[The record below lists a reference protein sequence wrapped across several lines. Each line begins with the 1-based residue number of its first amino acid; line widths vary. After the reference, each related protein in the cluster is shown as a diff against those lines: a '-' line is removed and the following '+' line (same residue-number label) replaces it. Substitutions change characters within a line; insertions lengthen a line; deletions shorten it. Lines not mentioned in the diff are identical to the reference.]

1 MTSLD
6 LVLSAPRP
14 RLAKI
19 AKREVPACEHIPYTC
34 HYDADTLLTKQE
46 DLLQVIQVA
55 GLPFETADDDLLV
68 LRKNLRNAL
77 LRSAA
82 DSRFAIYVHTIRRRL
97 SVYPDGD
104 FAPGFAAEVDRR
116 WCAKHASTTM
126 FANELYLT
134 LLRKAP
140 SGRVPGATS
149 WIGRLSHRADR
160 AERQLALRVAHK
172 ELQAVSQR
180 FLASLQEYRPRVLG
194 LVRRD
199 GWTCSEPVRFL
210 ARLVN
215 LEDRAVLLPRMDL
228 SKYLPWRRIYF
239 GRDALEIAGAPSSPS
254 KLASIVSIKEYG
266 PETYAGL
273 LDRFLQIP
281 RELVITQSFVFEDR
295 QTALS
300 RMQMQQRRM
309 VQTEDL
315 AASQVS
321 EIDQALDDAMS
332 GHIAFGHHHLTVL
345 CTERSLAELDKAVAD
360 VEAALVD
367 IGIVS
372 VREDLNLEA
381 AFWAQLPGNFPYIAR
396 RGLVSTANF
405 AGFASL
411 HNYPCGKPSGNHW
424 GPAVTLLETVSGT
437 PYFFNWHR
445 GEVGHTL
452 LIGPTGA
459 GKSVAMNFL
468 LVQSAKFQP
477 RVFYFDKDHGAE
489 IFIRAMG
496 GTYAVL
502 GGGDDAGFN
511 PLQLADMPTNRA
523 FLERWLGALVAAFGE
538 PLKAVESTAI
548 GDAVV
553 GNYSLTL
560 SSRTLENVAPFVG
573 LEGPG
578 TLGGR
583 LSAWYGNGN
592 RAKLFGG
599 AEDRLHLD
607 GRFFGFEMG
616 EILDDPASLAP
627 VLLYLFHRIELQLDG
642 TPTIIVLEEGWK
654 LLDTALFAPQIKDW
668 LQTLRKLNAIVVFV
682 TPNIENAVECSIGD
696 TLVQQAATS
705 VFLPN
710 YKASKKHYCDAFKLS
725 EREYQVVRNLEPESR
740 CFLVKH
746 GTDSVV
752 ARLDLSALDDLIPM
766 LSGTAENVRLLH
778 ELLAGAGEDPEV
790 WLPLFRR
797 RVKNAKSTPV
807 VR

>member
-6 LVLSAPRP
+6 VVLSPPRP
-14 RLAKI
+14 PLAGV
-19 AKREVPACEHIPYTC
+19 AKREVPASEHIPYAC
-34 HYDADTLLTKQE
+34 HYDAHTLLTKQE
-46 DLLQVIQVA
+46 DLLQVVHVA
-55 GLPFETADDDLLV
+55 GLPFETADDELLV

-82 DSRFAIYVHTIRRRL
+82 DSQFALYVHTVRRRL

-104 FAPGFAAEVDRR
+104 LPPGFAAEVDRR
-116 WCAKHASTTM
+116 WRAKHRATTT
-126 FANELYLT
+126 FANELYVT

-140 SGRVPGATS
+140 AGSVRGAKS
-149 WIGRLSHRADR
+149 WIDRLSHRANHT
-160 AERQLALRVAHK
+160 ERRLALRMAHK
-172 ELQAVSQR
+172 ELQAILQR
-180 FLASLQEYRPRVLG
+180 FLAALQEYKPRVLG
-194 LVRRD
+194 LVREN
-199 GWTCSEPVRFL
+199 GWTYSEPARFL
-210 ARLVN
+210 GRLIN
-215 LEDRAVLLPRMDL
+215 LEDHPVLLPTMDL

-239 GRDALEIAGAPSSPS
+239 GRDALEIAGASPS
-254 KLASIVSIKEYG
+254 APTLASVVSIKEYG

-281 RELVITQSFVFEDR
+281 RELVITQSFAFEDR
-295 QTALS
+295 QTALA

-309 VQTEDL
+309 MQTDDL

-332 GHIAFGHHHLTVL
+332 GHIAFGHHHLTVF
-345 CTERSLAELDKAVAD
+345 CAEQSLAALDKAVAD

-396 RGLVSTANF
+396 RALISTANF

-411 HNYPCGKPSGNHW
+411 HNYPCGKPSGNRW

-468 LVQSAKFQP
+468 LVQSAKFRP

-496 GTYAVL
+496 GAYAVL
-502 GGGDDAGFN
+502 GGGHEAGFN
-511 PLQLADMPTNRA
+511 PLQLPGTPANRA
-523 FLERWLGALVAAFGE
+523 FLERWLGALAGAFGE

-548 GDAVV
+548 GHAVE
-553 GNYSLTL
+553 GNYSLPS
-560 SSRTLENVAPFVG
+560 SSRTLENIAPFLG

-583 LSAWYGNGN
+583 FSVWYGNGN
-592 RAKLFGG
+592 RSKLFGG
-599 AEDRLHLD
+599 ADDRLRLD

-616 EILDDPASLAP
+616 EILDDPVALAP

-654 LLDTALFAPQIKDW
+654 LLDTPLFAPQIKDW
-668 LQTLRKLNAIVVFV
+668 LQMLRKLNAIVVFV

-752 ARLDLSALDDLIPM
+752 AKLDLSGLDDLIPV
-766 LSGTAENVRLLH
+766 LSGTAESVRLLH
-778 ELLAGAGEDPEV
+778 ELLAEVGEDPDV

-797 RVKNAKSTPV
+797 RVKDAKSTHAV
-807 VR
+807 H

>member
-6 LVLSAPRP
+6 IVLSPPRP
-14 RLAKI
+14 HLARI
-19 AKREVPACEHIPYTC
+19 AKREVPEHEHIPYAC
-34 HYDADTLLTKQE
+34 HYDAETLLTKQE
-46 DLLQVIQVA
+46 DLAQIVQIA
-55 GLPFETADDDLLV
+55 GLPFETADDEMLV

-82 DSRFAIYVHTIRRRL
+82 DSRFAVYVHTIRRKL
-97 SVYPDGD
+97 SVYPDGE
-104 FAPGFAAEVDRR
+104 FPPGFAAEVDRR
-116 WCAKHASTTM
+116 WRAKHASTKM

-140 SGRVPGATS
+140 STS
-149 WIGRLSHRADR
+149 VRSAKVWVDRLCHRANKR
-160 AERQLALRVAHK
+160 ERQVALRLAHK
-172 ELQAVSQR
+172 ELQAISQR
-180 FLASLQEYRPRVLG
+180 FLASLQEYRPRILG
-194 LVRRD
+194 LVHRN
-199 GWTCSEPVRFL
+199 GWTYSEPVRL
-210 ARLVN
+210 LGRLIN
-215 LEDRAVLLPRMDL
+215 LEDRPVLLPTMDL

-239 GRDALEIAGAPSSPS
+239 GRDALEIAGASSTPP
-254 KLASIVSIKEYG
+254 KLAAIVSIKEYG

-321 EIDQALDDAMS
+321 EIDQALDDATS
-332 GHIAFGHHHLTVL
+332 GYIAFGRHHLTVL
-345 CTERSLAELDKAVAD
+345 CTEQSLAELDKAVAD
-360 VEAALVD
+360 VEAALID
-367 IGIVS
+367 LGIVS

-396 RGLVSTANF
+396 IALISTANF

-411 HNYPCGKPSGNHW
+411 HNYPCGKPSGNRW

-468 LVQSAKFQP
+468 LVQSAKFHP
-477 RVFYFDKDHGAE
+477 RIFYFDKDHGAE

-496 GTYAVL
+496 GTYAGL
-502 GGGDDAGFN
+502 GGGRESGFN
-511 PLQLADMPTNRA
+511 PLRLPDSPANRA
-523 FLERWLGALVAAFGE
+523 FIERWLGVLVSAFGE
-538 PLKAVESTAI
+538 PLTAAESAAIGQAVE
-548 GDAVV
+548 
-553 GNYSLTL
+553 GNYALPL
-560 SSRTLENVAPFVG
+560 ESRTLENIAPFLG

-583 LSAWYGNGN
+583 LSAWWNGN
-592 RAKLFGG
+592 RSKLFGG
-599 AEDRLHLD
+599 TADRLHLD

-616 EILDDPASLAP
+616 EILDDPLALVP

-654 LLDTALFAPQIKDW
+654 LLDTPVFAPQIKDW

-682 TPNIENAVECSIGD
+682 TPNIESAVECSIGD

-725 EREYQVVRNLEPESR
+725 EREYQVIRNLEPESR
-740 CFLVKH
+740 CFLIKH

-752 ARLDLSALDDLIPM
+752 AKLDLSGLADLIPV
-766 LSGTAENVRLLH
+766 LSGSAENVRLLH
-778 ELLAGAGEDPEV
+778 EMLAEHGEDPNV
-790 WLPLFRR
+790 WLPVFKR
-797 RVKNAKSTPV
+797 RVVNAKCAPV
-807 VR
+807 AR

>member
-1 MTSLD
+1 
-6 LVLSAPRP
+6 
-14 RLAKI
+14 
-19 AKREVPACEHIPYTC
+19 
-34 HYDADTLLTKQE
+34 
-46 DLLQVIQVA
+46 
-55 GLPFETADDDLLV
+55 
-68 LRKNLRNAL
+68 
-77 LRSAA
+77 
-82 DSRFAIYVHTIRRRL
+82 
-97 SVYPDGD
+97 
-104 FAPGFAAEVDRR
+104 
-116 WCAKHASTTM
+116 
-126 FANELYLT
+126 
-134 LLRKAP
+134 
-140 SGRVPGATS
+140 
-149 WIGRLSHRADR
+149 
-160 AERQLALRVAHK
+160 
-172 ELQAVSQR
+172 
-180 FLASLQEYRPRVLG
+180 
-194 LVRRD
+194 
-199 GWTCSEPVRFL
+199 
-210 ARLVN
+210 
-215 LEDRAVLLPRMDL
+215 
-228 SKYLPWRRIYF
+228 
-239 GRDALEIAGAPSSPS
+239 
-254 KLASIVSIKEYG
+254 
-266 PETYAGL
+266 
-273 LDRFLQIP
+273 
-281 RELVITQSFVFEDR
+281 
-295 QTALS
+295 
-300 RMQMQQRRM
+300 MQQRRM

-321 EIDQALDDAMS
+321 EIDQALDDATS
-332 GHIAFGHHHLTVL
+332 GYIAFGHHHLTVL
-345 CTERSLAELDKAVAD
+345 CVEQSLAELDKAVAD

-396 RGLVSTANF
+396 RALISTANF

-468 LVQSAKFQP
+468 LVQSAKFRP

-502 GGGDDAGFN
+502 GGGHDAGFN
-511 PLQLADMPTNRA
+511 PLQLPDSPADRA
-523 FLERWLGALVAAFGE
+523 FLERWLGALIAAFGE

-548 GDAVV
+548 GYAVE
-553 GNYSLTL
+553 GNYTL
-560 SSRTLENVAPFVG
+560 PPSSRTLENVAPFLG

-578 TLGGR
+578 TLGGK
-583 LSAWYGNGN
+583 LSVWYGNGN
-592 RAKLFGG
+592 RSKLFGG
-599 AEDRLHLD
+599 TEDRLCLD

-616 EILDDPASLAP
+616 EILDDPVALAP

-654 LLDTALFAPQIKDW
+654 LLDTPIFAPQIKDW

-682 TPNIENAVECSIGD
+682 TPNIESAVESAIGD

-725 EREYQVVRNLEPESR
+725 EREYQVVRSLEPESR

-752 ARLDLSALDDLIPM
+752 AKLDLSGLEDLIPV

-778 ELLAGAGEDPEV
+778 ELLAEAGEDPEG
-790 WLPLFRR
+790 WLPHLKR
-797 RVKNAKSTPV
+797 RVKHAKSAPAV
-807 VR
+807 H

>member
-6 LVLSAPRP
+6 LALTAPRP
-14 RLAKI
+14 RLATI
-19 AKREVPACEHIPYTC
+19 AKREMPAGTHIPYAC
-34 HYDADTLLTKQE
+34 HYDTGTLLTKEE

-55 GLPFETADDDLLV
+55 GLPFETADDELLV

-82 DSRFAIYVHTIRRRL
+82 DSRFAIYVHTVRRRL
-97 SVYPDGD
+97 SVYPESK
-104 FAPGFAAEVDRR
+104 FQPGFAAEVDRR
-116 WCAKHASTTM
+116 WRAKHVSTTM
-126 FANELYLT
+126 FANELYVT

-140 SGRVPGATS
+140 SGSVRGARS
-149 WIGRLSHRADR
+149 WVERLSHRANR
-160 AERQLALRVAHK
+160 AERRVALRLAHK

-180 FLASLQEYRPRVLG
+180 FVASLQEYRPRVLG
-194 LVRRD
+194 LVRQD
-199 GWTCSEPVRFL
+199 GWTYSEPARFL
-210 ARLVN
+210 GQLIN
-215 LEDRAVLLPRMDL
+215 LEDRPILLPTMDL

-239 GRDALEIAGAPSSPS
+239 GRDALEVTGAPSAAP
-254 KLASIVSIKEYG
+254 KLASIVSVKEYG

-309 VQTEDL
+309 LQTEDL
-315 AASQVS
+315 AASQLS
-321 EIDQALDDAMS
+321 EIDQALDDATS
-332 GHIAFGHHHLTVL
+332 GYTAFGHHHLTVL
-345 CTERSLAELDKAVAD
+345 CAEHSLAELDKAVAE

-396 RGLVSTANF
+396 RALISTANF

-411 HNYPCGKPSGNHW
+411 HNYPCGRPSGNRW

-468 LVQSAKFQP
+468 LAQSAKFQP
-477 RVFYFDKDHGAE
+477 RVFYFDKDRGAE

-496 GTYAVL
+496 GAYAPL
-502 GGGDDAGFN
+502 GGGGDAGFN
-511 PLQLADMPTNRA
+511 PLQLPDTPANRA
-523 FLERWLGALVAAFGE
+523 FLERWLGALVAAFGT
-538 PLKAVESTAI
+538 PLTPDESSAISDAVE
-548 GDAVV
+548 
-553 GNYSLTL
+553 GNYTL
-560 SSRTLENVAPFVG
+560 PPASRTLENVAPFLG

-583 LSAWYGNGN
+583 LAVWYGHGN
-592 RAKLFGG
+592 RARLFGG
-599 AEDRLHLD
+599 SEDGMRLE

-616 EILDDPASLAP
+616 EILDDPVSLAP
-627 VLLYLFHRIELQLDG
+627 ALLYLFHRIELQLDG
-642 TPTIIVLEEGWK
+642 TPTILVLEEGWK
-654 LLDTALFAPQIKDW
+654 LLDTPIFAPQIKDW

-682 TPNIENAVECSIGD
+682 TPNIESAVESAIGD
-696 TLVQQAATS
+696 SLVQQAATS
-705 VFLPN
+705 IFLPN
-710 YKASKKHYCDAFKLS
+710 YKASQDHYCEAFKLS
-725 EREYQVVRNLEPESR
+725 EREYQVIRNLEPESR
-740 CFLVKH
+740 SFLIKH
-746 GTDSVV
+746 GADSVV
-752 ARLDLSALDDLIPM
+752 ARLDLSGLEDLVPV

-778 ELLAGAGEDPEV
+778 EILAEVGEDPAV
-790 WLPLFRR
+790 WLPHFRR
-797 RVKNAKSTPV
+797 RVNHAQPASAA
-807 VR
+807 R

>member
-6 LVLSAPRP
+6 VALSPPRP
-14 RLAKI
+14 RLAGI
-19 AKREVPACEHIPYTC
+19 AKREVPAREHIPYAC
-34 HYDADTLLTKQE
+34 HYDGYTLLTKQE
-46 DLLQVIQVA
+46 DLLQVIHVA
-55 GLPFETADDDLLV
+55 GLPFETADDELLI

-82 DSRFAIYVHTIRRRL
+82 DSRFALYVHTIRRRL
-97 SVYPDGD
+97 SVYSAGEFP
-104 FAPGFAAEVDRR
+104 PGFAAEVDRR
-116 WCAKHASTTM
+116 WRAKHRATTT

-140 SGRVPGATS
+140 AGSVRGAKS
-149 WIGRLSHRADR
+149 WVDRLSHRANR
-160 AERQLALRVAHK
+160 TERRLAMRVAHK
-172 ELQAVSQR
+172 ELQALSQR

-194 LVRRD
+194 LIREN
-199 GWTCSEPVRFL
+199 GWTYSELARFL
-210 ARLVN
+210 GRLIN
-215 LEDRAVLLPRMDL
+215 LEDRPVLLPTMDL

-239 GRDALEIAGAPSSPS
+239 GRDALEIAGAPASPP

-295 QTALS
+295 QTALG
-300 RMQMQQRRM
+300 RMQLQQRRM
-309 VQTEDL
+309 MQTDDL

-321 EIDQALDDAMS
+321 EIDQALDDATS
-332 GHIAFGHHHLTVL
+332 GHIAFGLHHLTVL
-345 CTERSLAELDKAVAD
+345 CAEQSLAALDKAVAD

-396 RGLVSTANF
+396 RALISTANF

-411 HNYPCGKPSGNHW
+411 HNYPCGKPSGNRW

-468 LVQSAKFQP
+468 LVQSAKFRP

-496 GTYAVL
+496 GAYAVL
-502 GGGDDAGFN
+502 GGGHEAGFN
-511 PLQLADMPTNRA
+511 PLQLPDTPANRA
-523 FLERWLGALVAAFGE
+523 FLERWLGALVGAFGE
-538 PLKAVESTAI
+538 PLTAVESTAI
-548 GDAVV
+548 GHAVE
-553 GNYSLTL
+553 GNYSLPS
-560 SSRTLENVAPFVG
+560 SSRTLENIAPFLG

-583 LSAWYGNGN
+583 LSVWYGNGN
-592 RAKLFGG
+592 RSKLFGG
-599 AEDRLHLD
+599 ADDRLSLD

-616 EILDDPASLAP
+616 EILDDLVALAP

-654 LLDTALFAPQIKDW
+654 LLDTPLFAPQIKDW

-710 YKASKKHYCDAFKLS
+710 
-725 EREYQVVRNLEPESR
+725 
-740 CFLVKH
+740 
-746 GTDSVV
+746 
-752 ARLDLSALDDLIPM
+752 
-766 LSGTAENVRLLH
+766 
-778 ELLAGAGEDPEV
+778 
-790 WLPLFRR
+790 
-797 RVKNAKSTPV
+797 
-807 VR
+807 

>member
-1 MTSLD
+1 MGSLD
-6 LVLSAPRP
+6 VALSPPQP

-19 AKREVPACEHIPYTC
+19 AKREVPECEHIPYAC
-34 HYDADTLLTKQE
+34 HYDAQTLLTKQG
-46 DLLQVIQVA
+46 DLAQVIQVA
-55 GLPFETADDDLLV
+55 GLPFETADDELLV

-82 DSRFAIYVHTIRRRL
+82 DSRFAVYVHTIRRNL
-97 SVYPDGD
+97 SVYPDGELP
-104 FAPGFAAEVDRR
+104 PGFANEVDRR
-116 WCAKHASTTM
+116 WRAKHTSTKM
-126 FANELYLT
+126 FANELFVT

-140 SGRVPGATS
+140 AGSVRGAKS
-149 WIGRLSHRADR
+149 WMDRLSHRASST
-160 AERQLALRVAHK
+160 ERRVAVRLAHK
-172 ELQAVSQR
+172 ELQAISQR

-194 LVRRD
+194 LLQEN
-199 GWTCSEPVRFL
+199 GWTYSEPARFL
-210 ARLVN
+210 GRLIN
-215 LEDRAVLLPRMDL
+215 LEDRPVLLPTMDL
-228 SKYLPWRRIYF
+228 SKYLPWRRLFF
-239 GRDALEIAGAPSSPS
+239 GRDALEVAAAPCSSP

-281 RELVITQSFVFEDR
+281 REIIITQSFVFEDR
-295 QTALS
+295 QTSLS

-321 EIDQALDDAMS
+321 EIDQALDDATS
-332 GHIAFGHHHLTVL
+332 GYIAFGHHHLTVL
-345 CTERSLAELDKAVAD
+345 CAENSLAELDKAVAD
-360 VEAALVD
+360 VESALVD

-372 VREDLNLEA
+372 VREDLNLEP

-396 RGLVSTANF
+396 RALISTANF

-411 HNYPCGKPSGNHW
+411 HNYPCGKRSGNHW

-468 LVQSAKFQP
+468 LVQSVKFKP
-477 RVFYFDKDHGAE
+477 RIFYFDKDRGAE

-502 GGGDDAGFN
+502 GRGHESGFN
-511 PLQLADMPTNRA
+511 PLQLPDGSANRA
-523 FLERWLGALVAAFGE
+523 FLERWFGSLVVAFGE

-548 GDAVV
+548 GYAVE
-553 GNYSLTL
+553 GNYTL
-560 SSRTLENVAPFVG
+560 PLPSRTLENVAPFLG
-573 LEGPG
+573 LEGPS

-583 LSAWYGNGN
+583 LSVWYGNGN

-599 AEDRLHLD
+599 TEDRLRLD
-607 GRFFGFEMG
+607 GRFLGFDMG
-616 EILDDPASLAP
+616 EILDDPVALGP

-654 LLDTALFAPQIKDW
+654 LLDTPNFAPQIKDW

-682 TPNIENAVECSIGD
+682 TPNIESAVECSIGD

-725 EREYQVVRNLEPESR
+725 EREYQVIRNLEPESR
-740 CFLVKH
+740 CCLIKH
-746 GTDSVV
+746 GSDSIV
-752 ARLDLSALDDLIPM
+752 AKLDLAGLEDLIPV

-778 ELLAGAGEDPEV
+778 EILTVHGEDPEV
-790 WLPLFRR
+790 WLPLFRK
-797 RVKNAKSTPV
+797 RVKDAKSARTLH
-807 VR
+807 